1 MNDALHFLDGRVSV
15 RQFDCHAIL
24 SNDLI
29 REMLEHAS
37 YAPSSNN
44 FQPWRV
50 MVVKNKEKQREL
62 RKLSANQPQVET
74 ASAVFLLFGDKQAYD
89 LDWWQ
94 AFHLEKKVVA
104 KEDVAYR
111 IDRIRRYLA
120 LHPEDKEIEGLR
132 LDVGLFAMN
141 LMQVVRAFGYD
152 SVPMRGADFDGIKTY
167 LKVPSDW
174 DPILMLPVGKALQAG
189 YPHVRKPVEE
199 FTEIVE

>member
-1 MNDALHFLDGRVSV
+1 M
-15 RQFDCHAIL
+15 
-24 SNDLI
+24 
-29 REMLEHAS
+29 
-37 YAPSSNN
+37 
-44 FQPWRV
+44 
-50 MVVKNKEKQREL
+50 
-62 RKLSANQPQVET
+62 
-74 ASAVFLLFGDKQAYD
+74 
-89 LDWWQ
+89 
-94 AFHLEKKVVA
+94 
-104 KEDVAYR
+104 AYR

-174 DPILMLPVGKALQAG
+174 GPILMLPVGKALQAG